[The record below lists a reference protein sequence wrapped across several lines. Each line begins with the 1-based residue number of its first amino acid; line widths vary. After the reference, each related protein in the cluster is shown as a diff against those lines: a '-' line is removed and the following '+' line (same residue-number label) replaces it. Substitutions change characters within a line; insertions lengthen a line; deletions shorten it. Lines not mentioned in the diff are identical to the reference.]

1 MMISP
6 LAGGQAGAAS
16 AVAAAVFA
24 GVAGFLLPRAG
35 SPAAR
40 RLRTLLPDDMPA
52 SDGRPTGPAPHRDD
66 TRYITADE
74 GRRTRVTRL
83 GVTALAG
90 VASAVLVGG
99 AAGLLAGA
107 GVAVACAR
115 LLARMEPREARERR
129 ARLVADL
136 PVAVDLLAACLRG
149 GSSWGESVEA
159 VATAVGGPLGARLHW
174 VAAQVRLGADPVATW
189 LALADE
195 PALAGLARAAAR
207 AADSGSALAPTLAR
221 LAQDQ
226 RRAARAE
233 GFARARAAG
242 VRAVAP
248 LGLCFLPSF
257 VLIGIVPAVVG
268 IATDFLL
275 PR

>member
-1 MMISP
+1 M
-6 LAGGQAGAAS
+6 
-16 AVAAAVFA
+16 
-24 GVAGFLLPRAG
+24 
-35 SPAAR
+35 
-40 RLRTLLPDDMPA
+40 
-52 SDGRPTGPAPHRDD
+52 
-66 TRYITADE
+66 
-74 GRRTRVTRL
+74 TRL
-83 GVTALAG
+83 GVAALAG
-90 VASAVLVGG
+90 VAAAAVVGG

-107 GVAVACAR
+107 VVAIACVR
-115 LLARMEPREARERR
+115 LLATLEPRGVRERR

-149 GSSWGESVEA
+149 GSSWGESVDA
-159 VATAVGGPLGARLHW
+159 VAAALGGPLGARLHW

-189 LALADE
+189 LTLADE
-195 PALAGLARAAAR
+195 SALAGLARAAAR
-207 AADSGSALAPTLAR
+207 AADSGAALAPTLTR

-233 GFARARAAG
+233 AGARARAAG

-257 VLIGIVPAVVG
+257 VLIGIVPAIVG
-268 IATDFLL
+268 IATGLPL